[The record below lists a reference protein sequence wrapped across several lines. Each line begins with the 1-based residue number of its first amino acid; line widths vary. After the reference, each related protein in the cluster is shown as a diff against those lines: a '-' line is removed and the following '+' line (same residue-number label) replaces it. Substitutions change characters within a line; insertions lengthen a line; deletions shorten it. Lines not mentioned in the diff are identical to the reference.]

1 MITGGLSASRVCVE
15 TGGSD
20 LRKSARSTVISS
32 LLSFIAQC
40 LGDRRK
46 QRLRVERFAKE
57 PAYSLHPRLISNIMA
72 PRDQE
77 NRQLSMRTPN
87 DPAEFEAAA
96 TGHSN
101 IGQHQVHVRTALSAH
116 RPHRRDMAVRVSA
129 RLQTLTTH
137 TTHHL

>member
-1 MITGGLSASRVCVE
+1 MASSSSIMITSGFSASRVCVE

-57 PAYSLHPRLISNIMA
+57 PAYSLSPRLISNLMA
-72 PRDQE
+72 TRDQE
-77 NRQLSMRTPN
+77 NRKLSMRLP
-87 DPAEFEAAA
+87 DDLAELEAADPQHA
-96 TGHSN
+96 N
-101 IGQHQVHVRTALSAH
+101 IVDQQVHVRKALCDQ
-116 RPHRRDMAVRVSA
+116 RPEPRKSD
-129 RLQTLTTH
+129 TH
-137 TTHHL
+137 SVGQ

>member
-1 MITGGLSASRVCVE
+1 MAASSSIMITSGFSASRVCVE

-57 PAYSLHPRLISNIMA
+57 PAYSLSPRLISNLMA
-72 PRDQE
+72 TRDQE
-77 NRQLSMRTPN
+77 NRQLSMRLP
-87 DPAEFEAAA
+87 DDLAEFEAADP
-96 TGHSN
+96 GHANRSEEHTSEL
-101 IGQHQVHVRTALSAH
+101 QSLMRLSY
-116 RPHRRDMAVRVSA
+116 AVFC
-129 RLQTLTTH
+129 LKK
-137 TTHHL
+137 

>member
-57 PAYSLHPRLISNIMA
+57 PAYSLSPRLISNLMA
-72 PRDQE
+72 TRDQE
-77 NRQLSMRTPN
+77 NRQLSMRLP
-87 DPAEFEAAA
+87 DDLAEFEAADP
-96 TGHSN
+96 GHAN
-101 IGQHQVHVRTALSAH
+101 IGDKQVHVRKADRKSTRLNSSHYCATRMQSSACH
-116 RPHRRDMAVRVSA
+116 KNHIT
-129 RLQTLTTH
+129 QH
-137 TTHHL
+137 